1 LALIEGCKHALEV
14 LIPVEDVSSETG
26 KVVEDIQKRVRL
38 PGFRPGK
45 APASLIRKNFS
56 EDIRKQVLESLIP
69 KALNKEFENQNL
81 RVVGSPNITDVHFHD
96 GESVHFKAEFEV
108 YPEFDLKEY
117 RGISVP
123 YHDPEITDE
132 DVDKRIEEIR
142 DQKATYA
149 NVDPR
154 PIEAGDH
161 AVMSL
166 ESLSGVEP
174 PVQADEMTLEVGG
187 ADTLAGFTDNLTGM
201 SPGDEKE
208 FEVVYPE
215 DYGQERL
222 AGKTVKFRAKVTGVR
237 KKELPELNDEF
248 AQDLGDFRTM
258 DELRG
263 AVKKSLFDQRQ
274 GEAQREAKDKIVE
287 KLVDDHD
294 FPVPEAFIGRQIENR
309 VEQRLRSLADQGIDP
324 KSFNLDWAS
333 ISQAQ
338 REPATREVKASLLL
352 SKVAEREAIGA
363 TRDEVDKQVEQ
374 IARQQREAFAPV
386 RIRLEKDGTL
396 NRIASHIQTEKTLN
410 FLFEQATKTVPEPE
424 AEKPASTE
432 DQAAE

>member
-1 LALIEGCKHALEV
+1 MALIEGCKHALEV

-410 FLFEQATKTVPEPE
+410 FLFEHATKT
-424 AEKPASTE
+424 A
-432 DQAAE
+432 

>member
-1 LALIEGCKHALEV
+1 MALIEGCKHSLEV

-26 KVVEDIQKRVRL
+26 KVVEDIQKRVKL

-56 EDIRKQVLESLIP
+56 DDIRKQVLESLIP

-81 RVVGSPNITDVHFHD
+81 RVVGSPNVTDVHFHD

-108 YPEFDLKEY
+108 YPEFELKEY

-123 YHDPEITDE
+123 YHDPEVTDE

-154 PIEAGDH
+154 ALETGDF

-166 ESLSGVEP
+166 ESLGGVEP
-174 PVQADEMTLEVGG
+174 PVQTDEMTLEIGG
-187 ADTLAGFTDNLTGM
+187 PDTLRDFTDNLSGM
-201 SPGDEKE
+201 SPGEEKE
-208 FEVVYPE
+208 FDVTYPE

-222 AGKTVKFRAKVTGVR
+222 AGKTVRFHATVTGVR

-248 AQDLGDFRTM
+248 AQDLGDFRTI
-258 DELRG
+258 DELRA
-263 AVKKSLFDQRQ
+263 AVRKSLFDQRQ

-294 FPVPEAFIGRQIENR
+294 FPVPQAFISRQIENR
-309 VEQRLRSLADQGIDP
+309 VEQRLRTVSEQGIDP
-324 KSFNLDWAS
+324 KSLNLDWDS
-333 ISQAQ
+333 IQEAQ
-338 REPATREVKASLLL
+338 KEPATREVKASLLL
-352 SKVAEREAIGA
+352 SRIAEREAIGA

-374 IARQQREAFAPV
+374 IARQRREAFAPV

-396 NRIASHIQTEKTLN
+396 NRIAAHIQTEKTLN
-410 FLFEQATKTVPEPE
+410 FLFEHATKT
-424 AEKPASTE
+424 A
-432 DQAAE
+432 